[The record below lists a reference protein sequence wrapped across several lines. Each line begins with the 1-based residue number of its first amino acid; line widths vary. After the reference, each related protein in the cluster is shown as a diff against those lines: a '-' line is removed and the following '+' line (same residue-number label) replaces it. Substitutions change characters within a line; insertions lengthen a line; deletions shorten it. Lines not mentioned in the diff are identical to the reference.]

1 MQLSQSASG
10 CVSASG
16 SGWLGSRRVWVNLC
30 SFQQGGACSNF
41 HIYEWPFSIYFCQC
55 LELAGLFPPK
65 RWRGTLLRF
74 TREKEQR
81 AGFPS
86 VLVLENVRTCFCT
99 VALAANAA
107 NVFYGSKLHHMCVH
121 MSVFVWG
128 GAKWCD
134 RAGEKQQW
142 ENLPQ
147 KYSILH
153 FTFKFQCSH
162 A

>member
-10 CVSASG
+10 CVSASV
-16 SGWLGSRRVWVNLC
+16 SGWLGSRRAWVNLY
-30 SFQQGGACSNF
+30 SFQQGGAHSDF

-55 LELAGLFPPK
+55 LELAGPFPPK

-74 TREKEQR
+74 TREKEQQ

-86 VLVLENVRTCFCT
+86 VLVLENVRTRFCT

-107 NVFYGSKLHHMCVH
+107 NAFYGSKHHMCVH
-121 MSVFVWG
+121 ISVCVWG

-134 RAGEKQQW
+134 RAGEKQQR

-147 KYSILH
+147 KYSTLH
-153 FTFKFQCSH
+153 STFKLQHSH